1 MRKFTVAL
9 TVLGMAAALGA
20 CSGNSESTSTTAAQT
35 AAQTESANPTE
46 GDGSA
51 ETSGEASSEDGAEAT
66 KPVPSGEPL
75 VIGTQPNHVGIPVHR
90 AEVAGY
96 FEDAGLDVQ
105 IEVFATG
112 APINEA
118 MAAESLDVAVSGMA
132 SVYNLATGRY
142 TYIGDGTITTGGDG
156 IYARPDSPI
165 ALAEKDERGLVTD
178 PELLRG
184 VQILGP
190 LAGVSHYQAVRYME
204 AVGLTAN
211 DFSMV
216 AMDYAQAY
224 QAFIAGEGDLIAC
237 TVPYSTQLEEAGY
250 VKVCDTSTISDK
262 PIIDTVYVQND
273 VAENRRGDI
282 ELFLDCYYRACEDL
296 MNDPEM
302 RRELSLQW
310 YTDEG
315 INVSEDDIAREMEVK
330 SYYSLDEINP
340 DEIGWFMVDL
350 GEFYAGQDMIEQ
362 EDIANIEASV
372 DSSFIKDV
380 QQWALDDQE

>member
-1 MRKFTVAL
+1 MRKSTVWKL
-9 TVLGMAAALGA
+9 WAAALGTAAVLGA
-20 CSGNSESTSTTAAQT
+20 CGNGETAVSTEVQTTAGAEVSQ
-35 AAQTESANPTE
+35 E
-46 GDGSA
+46 SA
-51 ETSGEASSEDGAEAT
+51 ETEGTSEEAATEGESVR
-66 KPVPSGEPL
+66 PVPSGKPL
-75 VIGTQPNHVGIPVHR
+75 IVGTQPNHVGIPVHR

-142 TYIGDGTITTGGDG
+142 TYIGDGTITNGGDG

-190 LAGVSHYQAVRYME
+190 LAGVSHYQAVKYME
-204 AVGLTAN
+204 AVGLTAE

-237 TVPYSTQLEEAGY
+237 TVPYSTQLEAAGY

-262 PIIDTVYVQND
+262 PIIDTVYIQND
-273 VAENRRGDI
+273 AAQERRDDI
-282 ELFLDCYYRACEDL
+282 ELFLECYYKACADL
-296 MNDPEM
+296 MEDPEM
-302 RRELSLQW
+302 RRELSLKW

-315 INVSEDDIAREMEVK
+315 INTSEEDIEREMEVK
-330 SYYSLDEINP
+330 SYYSLEEINP
-340 DEIGWFMVDL
+340 DDIGWFMVDL
-350 GEFYAGQDMIEQ
+350 GEFYVSQGLVEE
-362 EDIANIEASV
+362 EDIPNIQNSI
-372 DSSFIKDV
+372 DPSFIRDV
-380 QQWALDDQE
+380 QQWALTD

>member
-1 MRKFTVAL
+1 MGT
-9 TVLGMAAALGA
+9 AAVLGA
-20 CSGNSESTSTTAAQT
+20 CGSGETAVSTEVQTTAGAEVSQ
-35 AAQTESANPTE
+35 E
-46 GDGSA
+46 SA
-51 ETSGEASSEDGAEAT
+51 ETEGTSEEAATEGESVR
-66 KPVPSGEPL
+66 PVPSGEPL
-75 VIGTQPNHVGIPVHR
+75 IVGTQPNHVGIPVHR

-142 TYIGDGTITTGGDG
+142 TYIGDGTITNGGDG

-178 PELLRG
+178 PELLRD

-190 LAGVSHYQAVRYME
+190 LAGVSHYQAVKYME
-204 AVGLTAN
+204 AVGLTAE

-237 TVPYSTQLEEAGY
+237 TVPYSTQLEAAGY

-262 PIIDTVYVQND
+262 PIIDTVYIQND
-273 VAENRRGDI
+273 VAQERRDDI
-282 ELFLDCYYRACEDL
+282 ELFLECYYKACADL
-296 MNDPEM
+296 MEDPEM

-315 INVSEDDIAREMEVK
+315 INTSEEDIEREMEVK
-330 SYYSLDEINP
+330 SYYSLEEINP
-340 DEIGWFMVDL
+340 DDIGWFMVDL
-350 GEFYAGQDMIEQ
+350 GEFYVSQGLVEE
-362 EDIANIEASV
+362 EDIPNIQNSI
-372 DSSFIKDV
+372 DPSFIRDV
-380 QQWALDDQE
+380 QQWALTD

>member
-1 MRKFTVAL
+1 MKKL
-9 TVLGMAAALGA
+9 TTAMAVIGTAVLLGA
-20 CSGNSESTSTTAAQT
+20 CGGNTDTTTTQATTAAPEQT
-35 AAQTESANPTE
+35 AETES
-46 GDGSA
+46 GDHV
-51 ETSGEASSEDGAEAT
+51 
-66 KPVPSGEPL
+66 PVPSGETL

-96 FEDAGLDVQ
+96 FEDAGLDVK

-118 MAAESLDVAVSGMA
+118 MAAESLDIAVSGMA
-132 SVYNLATGRY
+132 SVYNLATGMY

-165 ALAEKDERGLVTD
+165 ALAEKDERGLVKD
-178 PELLRG
+178 AELLKG

-190 LAGVSHYQAVRYME
+190 LATVSHYQATKYME

-211 DFSMV
+211 DYNMV

-224 QAFIAGEGDLIAC
+224 QAFVAGEGDLIAA
-237 TVPYSTQLEEAGY
+237 TIPYSTQLENAGY

-262 PIIDTVYVQND
+262 PIIDTVYVQNK
-273 VAENRRGDI
+273 VAEERRDDV
-282 ELFLDCYYRACEDL
+282 ELFLECYYKACEDL

-302 RRELSLQW
+302 RKELSLQW

-315 INVSEDDIAREMEVK
+315 INTSEEDIEREVEIK
-330 SYYSLDEINP
+330 SYYSLEEIEP
-340 DEIGWFMVDL
+340 EEIGWFMVDL
-350 GEFYAGQDMIEQ
+350 GKFYAGQGMVAE
-362 EDIANIEASV
+362 EDIPKIEASI
-372 DSSFIKDV
+372 DSSFIQNVKNR
-380 QQWALDDQE
+380 AEKKQE